1 MEALKILPS
10 SSPLTLGGIYPD
22 ITNVTHTKQGVM
34 CSVLFLGILF
44 LKFWIVSYA
53 VHIVLFYV
61 HSYLRV
67 CVCVQKSI
75 SFSLVLQEPHTA
87 LPHLYKESCGEKK
100 KLTEVLKRDGSE
112 RQRDGEGMCTGENQE
127 SDGGSEGSE
136 SKPVG

>member
-1 MEALKILPS
+1 MLGIVSGNFISKILDS
-10 SSPLTLGGIYPD
+10 
-22 ITNVTHTKQGVM
+22 VVCCTH
-34 CSVLFLGILF
+34 C
-44 LKFWIVSYA
+44 
-53 VHIVLFYV
+53 IVLCALV
-61 HSYLRV
+61 SACV